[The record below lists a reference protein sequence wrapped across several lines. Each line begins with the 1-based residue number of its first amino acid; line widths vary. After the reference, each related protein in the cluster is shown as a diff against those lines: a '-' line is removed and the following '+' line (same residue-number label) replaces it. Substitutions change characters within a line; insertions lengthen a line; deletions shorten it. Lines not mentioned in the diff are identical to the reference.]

1 MFKFTTRFNFGSL
14 VPFAAGSD
22 FVALDIGSSSIKMVE
37 SSIEKSRYQLLNL
50 GVAQLPPKAI
60 QNNMVVDQRSVID
73 AIRRLVQEHHVNAT
87 KVISAVP
94 GRAAIM
100 KKVQMPR
107 QEESE
112 LEANVEFEAN
122 SVIPENLE
130 NVNLDYQVLSLA
142 EGGSRMDV
150 LLVAVKKEIVN
161 SYTDVIEQA
170 GLTPVVMDVDYF
182 AMENMYE
189 ASYTSERI
197 SGVVGLIHIGARY
210 TSITL
215 LQNGISTFTGDLPI
229 GGEEFTDGLRRELGI
244 SNEAAEQFKVTGLI
258 EGKTGL
264 QLEAVLQPV
273 AENVIE
279 EIRRTVSLY
288 GAVGSDE
295 SDGLKHV
302 YLSGGT
308 AKIPGL
314 SSLLGERMG
323 VPVSLAEPFRGFLV
337 NKSIDRTY
345 LANMAPLF
353 VIGAGLSIRRP
364 GDK

>member
-1 MFKFTTRFNFGSL
+1 MFKFLNRLNFSSLGSL
-14 VPFAAGSD
+14 GSRD
-22 FVALDIGSSSIKMVE
+22 GFVALDIGSSSIKMVE
-37 SSIEKSRYQLLNL
+37 SAIEKSRYQLLNL
-50 GVAQLPPKAI
+50 GTAQLPSKAI
-60 QNNMVVDQRSVID
+60 QNNMVVDHRSVVD
-73 AIRRLVQEHHVNAT
+73 AIRRVIQEHNVKAT

-112 LEANVEFEAN
+112 LDANIEFEAN

-130 NVNLDYQVLSLA
+130 NVNLDYQVLNLA
-142 EGGSRMDV
+142 EGGSKMDV

-170 GLTPVVMDVDYF
+170 GLTPAVIDVDYF

-189 ASYTSERI
+189 ASYTSEKL
-197 SGVVGLIHIGARY
+197 SGVMGLIHIGAHY

-229 GGEEFTDGLRRELGI
+229 GGEEFTDGLRRELNV
-244 SNEAAEQFKVTGLI
+244 SNEAAENFKVTGVI
-258 EGKTGL
+258 EGKKGL
-264 QLEAVLQPV
+264 NLEALLKPV

-295 SDGLKHV
+295 GDGLKHI
-302 YLSGGT
+302 YLSGGS

-314 SSLLGERMG
+314 HSLLGERMG
-323 VPVSLAEPFRGFLV
+323 VPVSLAEPFRGFIV
-337 NKSIDRTY
+337 NKNIDRTY
-345 LANMAPLF
+345 LANAAPLF
-353 VIGAGLSIRRP
+353 VVGAGLSIRRP

>member
-1 MFKFTTRFNFGSL
+1 MFKLPDRLNFSSL
-14 VPFAAGSD
+14 LPFGASD
-22 FVALDIGSSSIKMVE
+22 GFVALDIGSSSIKMVE

-50 GVAQLPPKAI
+50 GVVPVPPKAI
-60 QNNMVVDQRSVID
+60 QNNMIVEQRPVVE
-73 AIRRLVQEHHVNAT
+73 AIRRVFQEHHIKA
-87 KVISAVP
+87 KSVISAVP

-130 NVNLDYQVLSLA
+130 NVNLDYQVLNLA
-142 EGGSRMDV
+142 EGGSKMDV
-150 LLVAVKKEIVN
+150 MLVAVKKEIVN
-161 SYTDVIEQA
+161 SYTDAIEQA
-170 GLTPVVMDVDYF
+170 GLTPAVMDVDYF

-189 ASYTSERI
+189 ASYTSEKI
-197 SGVVGLIHIGARY
+197 SGVVGLIHMGARY

-229 GGEEFTDGLRRELGI
+229 GGEEFTEGLKRELNL
-244 SNEAAEQFKVTGLI
+244 SSEAAEKFKVTGQI
-258 EGKTGL
+258 EGGKG
-264 QLEAVLQPV
+264 
-273 AENVIE
+273 AELKALVKPIADNVIE

-295 SDGLKHV
+295 GDGLKHI

-308 AKIPGL
+308 AKIPGFDA
-314 SSLLGERMG
+314 LLGERMG
-323 VPVSLAEPFRGFLV
+323 VPVSLAEPFRGFIV

-345 LANMAPLF
+345 LASAAPLF
-353 VIGAGLSIRRP
+353 AVAAGLSIRRP